1 MLRDNNFNDIIKLE
15 STNKILL
22 VVNGN
27 IDTYKLGLNSDSTFE
42 LFSTTRD
49 KTVYGLS
56 CCSLIEVIG
65 VLLQDYANGIITE
78 AIIKLG

>member
-1 MLRDNNFNDIIKLE
+1 MIRDRNFNDIIKLE

-22 VVNGN
+22 MVNGN
-27 IDTYKLGLNSDSTFE
+27 IDIYKLGLNSDSTFE

-65 VLLQDYANGIITE
+65 VLIQDYANGIITE
-78 AIIKLG
+78 AIIK